1 MTATT
6 TTGPEAAPGASNPAP
21 RPKKPLRAKSRG
33 GNIALLVVSKYGT
46 LIAMAIMIIIFAI
59 AVPNGAFFTPNNLLS
74 IVNQSA
80 LTAIIACGLTLVLVV
95 GEFDLSVGYAASL
108 AGVLVTG
115 LVANQGLPLILAV
128 IVTLV
133 IGGGIGAANGLLV
146 TKARVNAVVAT
157 LGVGTIL
164 TGLAFGYTAGSPITQ
179 VPIEFTWI
187 TLARFLGIQNPIWF
201 MAIVVALLWIIL
213 NRTATGQRIQA
224 TGANRGAARLA
235 GIRTDR
241 SKITA
246 FVIAGVCA
254 AITGI
259 LLASILGSGTVGAAD
274 GYLMDSFAAVF
285 LGSATLR
292 DGEFHI
298 LGTLVGVLVVSVG
311 FNGLA
316 LLGTPTFWQYIF
328 KGGILV
334 VAVALSTVAR
344 RYARA

>member
-1 MTATT
+1 MTQVST
-6 TTGPEAAPGASNPAP
+6 APQPTSSPI
-21 RPKKPLRAKSRG
+21 RPKSRS
-33 GNIALLVVSKYGT
+33 GNLALLIVSKYGT
-46 LIAMAIMIIIFAI
+46 LIAMAIMIVIFGI
-59 AVPNGAFFTPNNLLS
+59 AVPNGAFLSANNLLS

-80 LTAIIACGLTLVLVV
+80 LTAIIACGLTMVLVV

-128 IVTLV
+128 VVTLM
-133 IGGGIGAANGLLV
+133 IGGGIGGVNGVLV

-157 LGVGTIL
+157 LGIGTIL

-179 VPIEFTWI
+179 VPVEFTYV
-187 TLARFLGIQNPIWF
+187 TLGRFLGIQNPIWI
-201 MAIVVALLWIIL
+201 MAIVVAILWIVL

-224 TGANRGAARLA
+224 VGANKSAARLA

-241 SKITA
+241 AKITA

-254 AITGI
+254 ALTGV
-259 LLASILGSGTVGAAD
+259 LLASVLGSGTVSAAD

-298 LGTLVGVLVVSVG
+298 LGTLIGVLVVSVG
-311 FNGLA
+311 FNGLS
-316 LLGTPTFWQYIF
+316 LLGTPTFWQFIF

-334 VAVALSTVAR
+334 LAVALSTIAR
-344 RYARA
+344 RYSKAR

>member
-1 MTATT
+1 MTSTST
-6 TTGPEAAPGASNPAP
+6 LPEPVSTDPTPPAGSL
-21 RPKKPLRAKSRG
+21 RPKSRR
-33 GNIALLVVSKYGT
+33 GNIALTIVSKYGT
-46 LIAMAIMIIIFAI
+46 LIAMALMLVIFGL
-59 AVPNGAFFTPNNLLS
+59 AVPNGAFLSGNNLLS

-80 LTAIIACGLTLVLVV
+80 LTAIIACGLTMVLVV
-95 GEFDLSVGYAASL
+95 GEFDLSVGYSASL

-128 IVTLV
+128 VVTVLV
-133 IGGGIGAANGLLV
+133 GGAVGGANGLLV

-157 LGVGTIL
+157 LGIGTIL
-164 TGLAFGYTAGSPITQ
+164 TGLAFGYTAGSPIVE
-179 VPIEFTWI
+179 VPREFTYI
-187 TLARFLGIQNPIWF
+187 TLARFLGIQNPIWI
-201 MAIVVALLWIIL
+201 MAIIVALLWVVL

-224 TGANRGAARLA
+224 VGANRSAARLA

-259 LLASILGSGTVGAAD
+259 LLASLLGSGTVGAAD

-298 LGTLVGVLVVSVG
+298 LGTLIGVLVVSVG
-311 FNGLA
+311 FNGLS
-316 LLGTPTFWQYIF
+316 LLGTPTFWQYVF

-334 VAVALSTVAR
+334 VAVALSTIAR
-344 RYARA
+344 RYSKA

>member
-1 MTATT
+1 MTT
-6 TTGPEAAPGASNPAP
+6 TTSPEQVGTDPTQ
-21 RPKKPLRAKSRG
+21 RLKPLRARSRA
-33 GNIALLVVSKYGT
+33 GNVALLIASKYGT
-46 LIAMAIMIIIFAI
+46 LIAMGLMIVIFGI
-59 AVPNGAFFTPNNLLS
+59 SVPNGAFLSGNNLLS
-74 IVNQSA
+74 VVNQSA

-115 LVANQGLPLILAV
+115 LVANQGLPLILAIILTL
-128 IVTLV
+128 IVGAG
-133 IGGGIGAANGLLV
+133 IGGVNGLLV

-164 TGLAFGYTAGSPITQ
+164 TGLAFGYTAGSPIVR
-179 VPIEFTWI
+179 VPVEFTYL

-201 MAIVVALLWIIL
+201 MALVVALLWVIL

-224 TGANRGAARLA
+224 VGANRSAARLA

-246 FVIAGVCA
+246 FMIAGFCA

-259 LLASILGSGTVGAAD
+259 LLASLLGSGTVSAAD

-298 LGTLVGVLVVSVG
+298 LGTLIGVLVVSVG
-311 FNGLA
+311 FNGLS
-316 LLGTPTFWQYIF
+316 LLGTPTFWQYVF

-334 VAVALSTVAR
+334 LAVALSTIAR
-344 RYARA
+344 RYSRA

>member
-1 MTATT
+1 MTSTT
-6 TTGPEAAPGASNPAP
+6 ADPAAQGAAPAP
-21 RPKKPLRAKSRG
+21 NAPKPLRAKTKA
-33 GNIALLVVSKYGT
+33 GNTALLIVSKYGT
-46 LIAMAIMIIIFAI
+46 LIAMALMIVIFAV
-59 AVPNGAFFTPNNLLS
+59 AVPNGAFLSPNNLLS

-80 LTAIIACGLTLVLVV
+80 LTAIIACGLTMVLVV
-95 GEFDLSVGYAASL
+95 GEFDLSIGYAASL

-115 LVANQGLPLILAV
+115 LIANQGIPMILA
-128 IVTLV
+128 IIITLAV
-133 IGGGIGAANGLLV
+133 GGGIGAANGLLV

-179 VPIEFTWI
+179 VPVEFTWI

-201 MAIVVALLWIIL
+201 MAAVVVLLWTIL
-213 NRTATGQRIQA
+213 NRTAPGQRIQA
-224 TGANRGAARLA
+224 VGANAKAARLA

-241 SKITA
+241 AKITA

-254 AITGI
+254 ALTGI
-259 LLASILGSGTVGAAD
+259 LLASILGSGTVSAAD

-298 LGTLVGVLVVSVG
+298 LGTLIGVLVVSVG

-316 LLGTPTFWQYIF
+316 LLGTPTFWQFIF

-334 VAVALSTVAR
+334 LAVALSTIAR

>member
-1 MTATT
+1 MKSSSTMDPSARID
-6 TTGPEAAPGASNPAP
+6 AVSSDAIRP
-21 RPKKPLRAKSRG
+21 RGRV
-33 GNIALLVVSKYGT
+33 GNTALLIVSKYGT
-46 LIAMAIMIIIFAI
+46 LIAMALMIAFFAF

-80 LTAIIACGLTLVLVV
+80 LTAIIACGLTMVLVV

-115 LVANQGLPLILAV
+115 FIANQGLPLILAV
-128 IVTLV
+128 IVTV
-133 IGGGIGAANGLLV
+133 AIGGGIGAANGVLV

-157 LGVGTIL
+157 LGIGTIL

-179 VPIEFTWI
+179 LPEEFTWI
-187 TLARFLGIQNPIWF
+187 TLARFAGIQNPIWF
-201 MAIVVALLWIIL
+201 MLIVVAVLWVVL

-224 TGANRGAARLA
+224 VGANPKAARLA
-235 GIRTDR
+235 GIRVDR
-241 SKITA
+241 AKITA

-254 AITGI
+254 ALTGV
-259 LLASILGSGTVGAAD
+259 LLASILGSGTVSAAD

-298 LGTLVGVLVVSVG
+298 LGTLIGVLVVSVG

-316 LLGTPTFWQYIF
+316 LMGTPTFWQYIF

-334 VAVALSTVAR
+334 LAVALSTIAR
-344 RYARA
+344 RYARR

>member
-1 MTATT
+1 MTDVTT
-6 TTGPEAAPGASNPAP
+6 APVSA
-21 RPKKPLRAKSRG
+21 KPLRARSRS
-33 GNIALLVVSKYGT
+33 GNVALLIVSKYGT
-46 LIAMAIMIIIFAI
+46 LIAMGLMILIFGV
-59 AVPNGAFFTPNNLLS
+59 AVPNGAFLSPNNLLS

-80 LTAIIACGLTLVLVV
+80 LTAIIACGLTMVLVV
-95 GEFDLSVGYAASL
+95 GEFDLSIGYAASL

-128 IVTLV
+128 VVTLLIGAG
-133 IGGGIGAANGLLV
+133 IGGVNGILV

-157 LGVGTIL
+157 LGVGTVL

-179 VPIEFTWI
+179 VPVEFTYV

-201 MAIVVALLWIIL
+201 MAVVVAILWLVL
-213 NRTATGQRIQA
+213 NRTASGQRIQA
-224 TGANRGAARLA
+224 VGANRSAARLA

-241 SKITA
+241 AKITA

-259 LLASILGSGTVGAAD
+259 LLASVLGSGTVSAAD

-311 FNGLA
+311 FNGLS
-316 LLGTPTFWQYIF
+316 LLGTPTFWQFVF

-334 VAVALSTVAR
+334 LAVALSTIAR